1 MSQLNHYTTPSPS
14 VSPLLSATAT
24 LTHWNFFLHS
34 SYDQAMQL
42 YDAVLEKTPTHIAVW
57 KRKVAVHRARG
68 ETAEAVKELTQLL
81 DV

>member
-1 MSQLNHYTTPSPS
+1 
-14 VSPLLSATAT
+14 
-24 LTHWNFFLHS
+24 
-34 SYDQAMQL
+34 MQL
-42 YDAVLEKTPTHIAVW
+42 YDEVLEKTPTHIAVW